1 MSSLKDKLAQHK
13 AKKTSGDA
21 ERVSSVSE
29 LLGADG
35 DADILEMVEKA
46 KTDGRY
52 LSLPVDSFLP
62 DPNQPRKTF
71 DPERID
77 ELRSSIESK
86 GQLQPILVGDRLPN
100 GKYPIIAGER
110 RWRAIS
116 ESSLVSEVQAIIRA
130 GDVDELYL
138 LLMQIDENNQ
148 REQIPAVENAMA
160 MKRVVDICK
169 AEGHDQAYAAK
180 MLNVS
185 PGQLSKH
192 LALIDAPMIV
202 TSLSLYGET
211 QDVEVLYNLA
221 KASEVKPKEVAEL
234 IDQWR
239 SGELDT
245 NFRKASKEIAGE
257 AKQVK
262 KESKAQVDKDAESGS
277 KGPKEPRDNNVP
289 PKPKK
294 ASAVRLGLDNDVFML
309 TVEVGNKKLSF
320 RVEAEAV
327 VSLKGDIDKN
337 WSE

>member
-1 MSSLKDKLAQHK
+1 MSSLKDKLAAHR
-13 AKKTSGDA
+13 AKKISVTGDA

-35 DADILEMVEKA
+35 DTDLLEMVEKA

-52 LSLPVDSFLP
+52 LSLPADSFLP

-71 DPERID
+71 EHID

-86 GQLQPILVGDRLPN
+86 GQLQPILVGDRLPS

-110 RWRAIS
+110 RWRAIC

-169 AEGHDQAYAAK
+169 SEGHDRAYAAK

-185 PGQLSKH
+185 PSQLSKH
-192 LALIDAPMIV
+192 LALIYAPIVV
-202 TSLSLYGET
+202 TSLSVYGET

-221 KASEVKPKEVAEL
+221 KASEIKPTEVAEL
-234 IDQWR
+234 IDEWR

-245 NFRKASKEIAGE
+245 NLRKASKEIAVE
-257 AKQVK
+257 AKQAK
-262 KESKAQVDKDAESGS
+262 KEGKAQVDKDAESGS
-277 KGPKEPRDNNVP
+277 KGAKEPRDNDVP

-294 ASAVRLGLDNDVFML
+294 ASAVRLGFDNDVFML